1 MGLMFSGI
9 GVSRGIAIAPAYV
22 LRRNQPDIINQTLK
36 KNQIPAEVRRFKLAL
51 KSARV
56 VLQKLSDDI
65 PKNAPEDVSSFIE
78 THLLMLDDSLLS
90 QRPLEIIK
98 DQRCNAES
106 ALQIQRRELE
116 QVFSEMEDPYIATRM
131 DDVNHVID
139 QIMRELT
146 SHNKDE
152 TPEHDWQGCVVI
164 ADDLTPA
171 DTLIM
176 QNEGVAGFVTETGGP
191 LSHTAILARS
201 LGIPAIVGVHN
212 IRDYVVSGENLILQG
227 ESGMVLAQPETYMIA
242 EYKKQLRMLRER
254 QRDLRKLIDTPVVT
268 DDGVPLNLLANIEI
282 EEDLKSLKKVNAD
295 GVGLYR
301 TEFLYMNR
309 KDIPSEQE
317 HYKVYSKVV
326 RALKGAPL
334 TIRTADLGADKEVET
349 QASGPLA
356 HNPAMGLRGIRLCLS
371 DTSLIVPQLQAILR
385 ASTKGPIN
393 IMFPMLTNVYEVS
406 QCLELLETVKAR
418 LLKKKIK
425 FDKNIKVGGMIEVP
439 AAAIAADLFAR
450 KLDFLSIGTNDLIQY
465 TLAIDRID
473 DEVNYLYDPLNPAV
487 LQLIKNTIDAGKKAD
502 IPVTLCGEMA
512 GDPRLVRVLIG
523 LGLTDFSMPPNS
535 LLEIKRAL
543 NNSNVKKLQ
552 KLTNALISSS
562 TQQEQ
567 QKIMKKIN
575 AGL

>member
-309 KDIPSEQE
+309 EDIPSEQE